1 MRKKILK
8 FYLSNTDVI
17 KHDSLYE
24 TIANSAKHYGL
35 AGATV
40 YKGIMGYGQS
50 SRLHSNKFWE
60 LNEKVPVIVEII
72 DEEDKLQNF
81 LNNILPWIE
90 KLPKG
95 CLVTMQDID
104 IVLQKKGGSK

>member
-1 MRKKILK
+1 MRQKILK

-35 AGATV
+35 AGTTV

-60 LNEKVPVIVEII
+60 LNEKVPVIIEII

-81 LNNILPWIE
+81 LSNILPWIE

-104 IVLQKKGGSK
+104 IVLQKKGSAK

>member
-1 MRKKILK
+1 MRQKILK

-24 TIANSAKHYGL
+24 TIATSAKHYGL

-50 SRLHSNKFWE
+50 SRLRSNKFWE

-81 LNNILPWIE
+81 LTNILPWIE

-95 CLVTMQDID
+95 CLVTMQDVD
-104 IVLQKKGGSK
+104 IVLQKKGEAK

>member
-1 MRKKILK
+1 MRQKILK

-35 AGATV
+35 AGTTV

-60 LNEKVPVIVEII
+60 LNEKVPVIIEII
-72 DEEDKLQNF
+72 DEEDKLQNC
-81 LNNILPWIE
+81 LSNILPWIE

-95 CLVTMQDID
+95 CRVTMQDID
-104 IVLQKKGGSK
+104 IVLQKKGSAK

>member
-95 CLVTMQDID
+95 CLGTMQDID
-104 IVLQKKGGSK
+104 IVLQKKGGSN

>member
-1 MRKKILK
+1 MAKKILK

-40 YKGIMGYGQS
+40 YKGIMGYGRS
-50 SRLHSNKFWE
+50 SQLRSNKFWE

-72 DEEDKLQNF
+72 DEEEKLQNF
-81 LNNILPWIE
+81 LTNILPWIE

-95 CLVTMQDID
+95 CLVTMQDIE
-104 IVLQKKGGSK
+104 IVLQKEGGTK